1 MRNADDGE
9 PDMNDTTNPND
20 ASDRDDIDPGGVDR
34 DVLISR
40 VIDGEASPEDWRELR
55 AIARVDQA
63 LWGDLATAQEHASLL
78 RSAMGSAI
86 ERASVTLPGLHASP
100 AGQRVIRWGGWAV
113 AAMVAIAFIVVR
125 LGDEPTDPQRMT
137 AGSDASIHKVSTPLT
152 PDEALDAY
160 IREGRATGRVLDS
173 NPRIVV
179 IESQVDPSGRGVEV
193 IYLRQIMERALVE
206 DVYRVMETDAG
217 ELVRTR
223 LNRLPRSGDF

>member
-1 MRNADDGE
+1 
-9 PDMNDTTNPND
+9 MNDTTRTGD
-20 ASDRDDIDPGGVDR
+20 ASGVAGNEPVAVDR

-55 AIARVDQA
+55 ALARVDQA
-63 LWGDLATAQEHASLL
+63 LWGDLATAQEHATLL
-78 RSAMGSAI
+78 RSALGAEI
-86 ERASVTLPGLHASP
+86 ERASVALPGHHASP

-113 AAMVAIAFIVVR
+113 AAMVAIAFVAVR
-125 LGDEPTDPQRMT
+125 HDGAPAEPGQMS
-137 AGSDASIHKVSTPLT
+137 AGPGVPIQHVSAPMT

-193 IYLRQIMERALVE
+193 IYLRQIMERTVVE
-206 DVYRVMETDAG
+206 DVYRVLETDAG
-217 ELVRTR
+217 GLVRTR
-223 LNRLPRSGDF
+223 VDRLPRSGDF